1 MGWVY
6 AYQSATFYLGHSH
19 GGVEQTI
26 PQTKSEPEVQEDLN
40 VEK

>member
-6 AYQSATFYLGHSH
+6 AYQSATVYLGPSY
-19 GGVEQTI
+19 GGIAQTI